1 MSSKD
6 IEDILN
12 EHIDNLMSLQG
23 VMGVALGEHEG
34 KPCIVVLV
42 SHFTPDIEGK
52 VPQSLAGYQVRIKE
66 SGQFRAL
73 D

>member
-1 MSSKD
+1 MSQKA

-12 EHIDNLMSLQG
+12 EHTDKLMSLPG
-23 VMGVALGEHEG
+23 VVGTALGESKG

-42 SHFTPDIEGK
+42 SRLTADVEGK
-52 VPQSLAGYQVRIKE
+52 IPQSLAGYPVRIKE